1 MWEQKRDGS
10 IRSLTA
16 KKSGHVENH
25 QGLYTFLL
33 DSRQILPLIFFHHY
47 HHHLSSSPA
56 RYILFFFH
64 TGGLHARN
72 IRSRLT
78 CMLLARDLT
87 LVHHPA
93 SCAHR
98 ATCFSSFFFMSL
110 AMLNNF
116 SIYGK
121 EASIS
126 RVIHRWKKY
135 WKWFYRILKL
145 PSYAISIM
153 KLFSFDIRFTFGKK
167 KSKRQAK
174 IDFYQYFFYLWNKN
188 SLKQ

>member
-1 MWEQKRDGS
+1 MAFLRPRLIFSEAQPRVHLCEDKRETG
-10 IRSLTA
+10 LTA
-16 KKSGHVENH
+16 KKSGHVKNH
-25 QGLYTFLL
+25 QGLYTFFL
-33 DSRQILPLIFFHHY
+33 DSRQISPLIFFH

-56 RYILFFFH
+56 RYILFLFH

-72 IRSRLT
+72 ICSRLM

-98 ATCFSSFFFMSL
+98 ATCFSSFFFTSL

-126 RVIHRWKKY
+126 RVTHRWKK
-135 WKWFYRILKL
+135 ILKVIL
-145 PSYAISIM
+145 WNFMLFYAISVM
-153 KLFSFDIRFTFGKK
+153 KWCSFDVRFTFGKRK
-167 KSKRQAK
+167 ITSEPSK
-174 IDFYQYFFYLWNKN
+174 N
-188 SLKQ
+188 

>member
-1 MWEQKRDGS
+1 MKLRKPGGTIAFLRPRLIFSEAQPRVQLWELVRGQKRDGS

-16 KKSGHVENH
+16 KKSGHVKNH

-33 DSRQILPLIFFHHY
+33 DSRQISPLIFFHHHHH

-56 RYILFFFH
+56 RYILFLFH

-98 ATCFSSFFFMSL
+98 ATCSSFL
-110 AMLNNF
+110 L
-116 SIYGK
+116 
-121 EASIS
+121 
-126 RVIHRWKKY
+126 
-135 WKWFYRILKL
+135 FYV
-145 PSYAISIM
+145 ACH
-153 KLFSFDIRFTFGKK
+153 
-167 KSKRQAK
+167 AK
-174 IDFYQYFFYLWNKN
+174 
-188 SLKQ
+188 